1 MGTLYTSQFPYP
13 PGTSVFN
20 TENTVTQREF
30 LVKGFRI
37 QREFNYG
44 TSPQGPME
52 LHYAIMQYKGNPETL
67 AAAGTNVPATLPKN
81 FFRINTNSQTE
92 SIDFPSYAATGTPYD
107 IRLSCCAINPDNS
120 WRIITHVKKKIGQM
134 DGGDSNR
141 ADVNIWKIK
150 KYWKFGKQCQYTA
163 TGGTILNPIYEVW
176 WYLTGA
182 EVYHPSNPVGIN
194 YLRTVSQNTV
204 IFKNNA

>member
-1 MGTLYTSQFPYP
+1 
-13 PGTSVFN
+13 
-20 TENTVTQREF
+20 
-30 LVKGFRI
+30 
-37 QREFNYG
+37 
-44 TSPQGPME
+44 
-52 LHYAIMQYKGNPETL
+52 
-67 AAAGTNVPATLPKN
+67 
-81 FFRINTNSQTE
+81 
-92 SIDFPSYAATGTPYD
+92 
-107 IRLSCCAINPDNS
+107 
-120 WRIITHVKKKIGQM
+120 M